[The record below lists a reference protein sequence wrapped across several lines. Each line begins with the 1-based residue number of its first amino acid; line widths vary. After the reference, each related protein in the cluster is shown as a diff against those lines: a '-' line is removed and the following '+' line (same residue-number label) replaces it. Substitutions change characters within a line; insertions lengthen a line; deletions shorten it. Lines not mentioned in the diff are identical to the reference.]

1 MSTNTSRT
9 DGPNQKPEWEGI
21 MKEATRILVL
31 GASLA
36 LLLALVSTANA
47 APGKCNPKKED
58 CSTTA
63 TTPTPTTTVV
73 PGPLGV
79 GLSCE
84 DYAALNP
91 GTIQPLTWNA
101 GNEESQFASPE
112 EPLPVTSGD
121 VAPCI
126 DFLSTTAGSF
136 TVTVTS
142 VEPEPKRNS
151 VLATVVKDSHP
162 GDHCGWIGEDD
173 PRSALNLTLANVD
186 KETGT
191 IEGTIFGVPAATLN
205 ACGTPFAEAELQGN
219 EVVNSTTAQDG
230 TPDPL
235 AIMFLVTGK
244 QGITANITL
253 HFKPVGSQ

>member
-1 MSTNTSRT
+1 MLTL
-9 DGPNQKPEWEGI
+9 
-21 MKEATRILVL
+21 AAVL
-31 GASLA
+31 T
-36 LLLALVSTANA
+36 LLLALVATATA
-47 APGKCNPKKED
+47 APAKCNPKKQD
-58 CSTTA
+58 C
-63 TTPTPTTTVV
+63 PTTTTTIM
-73 PGPLGV
+73 PSPLGV

-91 GTIQPLTWNA
+91 GTIEPLTWNA
-101 GNEESQFASPE
+101 GDEESQFASPE
-112 EPLPVTSGD
+112 EPLPVTSGE

-162 GDHCGWIGEDD
+162 GDRCGAVVND
-173 PRSALNLTLANVD
+173 PERSALNLNPKYET
-186 KETGT
+186 TGT
-191 IEGTIFGVPAATLN
+191 IGAVPAATLN
-205 ACGTPFAEAELQGN
+205 ACGTAFAEAELQGN

-235 AIMFLVTGK
+235 AIMFLLTGK
-244 QGITANITL
+244 PGVTANITL
-253 HFKPVGSQ
+253 HFRPVGSQ

>member
-1 MSTNTSRT
+1 MTKT
-9 DGPNQKPEWEGI
+9 
-21 MKEATRILVL
+21 TRMLILAAAL
-31 GASLA
+31 T
-36 LLLALVSTANA
+36 LLLTLVTTAIA
-47 APGKCNPKKED
+47 APPECKKKD
-58 CSTTA
+58 PDYPNCA
-63 TTPTPTTTVV
+63 TPPPPTTVA

-91 GTIQPLTWNA
+91 GTIEPLTWNA
-101 GNEESQFASPE
+101 GGEESQFASPE
-112 EPLPVTSGD
+112 EPLPVTSGE

-126 DFLSTTAGSF
+126 DFLSTTAGSIA
-136 TVTVTS
+136 VTVTS
-142 VEPEPKRNS
+142 VEPEAKRNS

-162 GDHCGWIGEDD
+162 GDHCGAVVDD
-173 PRSALNLTLANVD
+173 PERSALNLNLANVD

-219 EVVNSTTAQDG
+219 EVVNSTTAQNG

-235 AIMFLVTGK
+235 AIMFLMTGK
-244 QGITANITL
+244 PGITANITL